1 MPVTPCPPQAILMG
15 TYTVDEGHVAVTYRG
30 GALLNTLAC
39 EHR

>member
-1 MPVTPCPPQAILMG
+1 MMG

-39 EHR
+39 EQHS